1 LAQNTKDPS
10 ISISTRLASDIDY
23 QKLIDNHP
31 DMLCQWLKDGTLIL
45 ANKAYCE
52 YFGKQMNDLVGKT
65 CLDYIHPDDQEK
77 LKQHNARFNSEF
89 TQAIIEL
96 KIINPKGEIRYHQW
110 NDIYIFNEKR
120 NRWEFLSTGRDVT
133 ELKLAEFELQ
143 KRVEFERLITK
154 HTIEFIN
161 LSLFDIDHR
170 ITNLLSEIGEYAN
183 VDRAYVFLFDDNLG
197 CLTNTHEWCRQG
209 IEPQIQNLQCVPAD
223 SIYWWVKKIK
233 NFETVLIP
241 QISSLPPEADSFKAS
256 LKAQDILSVAGTP
269 LVNAGQILG
278 FIGFDAV
285 SVEKNWME
293 DDITILRLISGI
305 IGGAIAQKR
314 SQEAFSEERRYLQ
327 SLNEI
332 TRDSLNSDNIQEML
346 DIIAEKSKT
355 LIKAD
360 YCSINLWDEEHKII
374 STSARN
380 GEFLRNMDGSFLQM
394 EETTITNQ
402 VFQTGDLLII
412 EDTRNT
418 LHPSIIKAFGTESLL
433 AIPIV
438 TNDNQMGAAIF
449 GYTKQHTFTEHE
461 IQLAQQA
468 SSQIAMAILKQRLLD
483 QAKRSAREAETLH
496 KAGTIVAATLEP
508 NLAIESI
515 LDQLE
520 MVVPFDSASVQILHD
535 GYLEIR
541 AGKGWAKKN
550 SPVGLKFPV
559 PGDNPN
565 SKVILS
571 KEPFVLNNAPDFYE
585 IFRDSIH
592 SRIRSW
598 LGVPLKVHDDVIG
611 LLTLDHH
618 EPNYYSN
625 KQLITL
631 ASAFA
636 DQVAI
641 SLENSRLYAAEK
653 RRVQE
658 LDALR
663 ATTADITKE
672 LAIENLIQAILER
685 ATSLLHAT
693 GGELGLVDPNG
704 ELIHIHVSHNMG
716 ANKVGVVI
724 EPGEGLMGYVAKT
737 RQIEMIEDYQEW
749 IGKLDIYKQSN
760 IHAAIAAPLMIG
772 SHFLG
777 VIGIMNS
784 DRKRKFTDSEKSLMS
799 QFAQQ
804 AAIAVQNAQ
813 LFEERKQQ
821 ARIDLTTGIYNR
833 RGLNELGIR
842 EIDRSQRFDRPLSL
856 LMVDIDHFKRV
867 NDTYGHPIGDLVL
880 KELADRLKN
889 HLRSIDILSRYGGEE
904 FVIILPET
912 ATDHATEVAERLR
925 EVVEQKPFTPDGL
938 ALPITISL
946 GISTLNGDALDIQ
959 TLIKNADDAMYVSKR
974 SGRNQVNVFPKTN
987 QNPS

>member
-1 LAQNTKDPS
+1 
-10 ISISTRLASDIDY
+10 
-23 QKLIDNHP
+23 
-31 DMLCQWLKDGTLIL
+31 MLCQWLKDGTLIL
-45 ANKAYCE
+45 ANNAYCE
-52 YFGKQMNDLVGKT
+52 YFGKQIKDLVGKT
-65 CLDYIHPDDQEK
+65 CLDYIHPDDWDK
-77 LKQHNARFNSEF
+77 LSQHIARFNSEF

-96 KIINPKGEIRYHQW
+96 KIINPDGEVRYHQW
-110 NDIYIFNEKR
+110 NDRYIFNEKW

-133 ELKLAEFELQ
+133 ELKLAELELK

-161 LSLFDIDHR
+161 LSLADIDHR
-170 ITNLLSEIGEYAN
+170 ITNLLSEIGDYAN
-183 VDRAYVFLFDDNLG
+183 VDRAYVFLFDDNQG
-197 CLTNTHEWCRQG
+197 CVTNTHEWCRQG
-209 IEPQIQNLQCVPAD
+209 IEPQIQNLQCLPAD
-223 SIYWWVKKIK
+223 SIDWWVKKI
-233 NFETVLIP
+233 NNYETILIP
-241 QISSLPPEADSFKAS
+241 QVSSLPPEADSFKA
-256 LKAQDILSVAGTP
+256 LLETQDILSVAGTP
-269 LVNAGQILG
+269 LVNAGKILG

-285 SVEKNWME
+285 RAEKTWLE
-293 DDITILRLISGI
+293 DDITLLRLISGI

-314 SQEAFSEERRYLQ
+314 SQESYSEERRYLQ

-374 STSARN
+374 STSARK
-380 GEFLRNMDGSFLQM
+380 GKFSKKMDGSFLQM
-394 EETTITNQ
+394 EETTITNK
-402 VFQTGDLLII
+402 VFETGDLLVI
-412 EDTRNT
+412 EDTRNP
-418 LHPSIIKAFGTESLL
+418 LNPSIVKAFGTETLL

-438 TNDNQMGAAIF
+438 TKDKQLGAAIF
-449 GYTKQHTFTEHE
+449 RYTKQHTFTEHE

-520 MVVPFDSASVQILHD
+520 MVVPFDSASVQILQD

-541 AGKGWAKKN
+541 AGKGWAKEN
-550 SPVGLKFPV
+550 SPVGLQFSV
-559 PGDNPN
+559 PGENPN

-585 IFRDSIH
+585 IFRDPIH
-592 SRIRSW
+592 SKIHSW

-611 LLTLDHH
+611 ILTLDHH
-618 EPNYYSN
+618 EPNFYSN

-693 GGELGLVDPNG
+693 GGELGLVDPI
-704 ELIHIHVSHNMG
+704 EEVIHILVSHNMG

-724 EPGEGLMGYVAKT
+724 EPGEGLMGYVAET

-749 IGKLDIYKQSN
+749 TGKMDIYKQSS

-772 SHFLG
+772 NHFLG

-799 QFAQQ
+799 LFAQQ

-821 ARIDLTTGIYNR
+821 ARMDLTTGIYNR
-833 RGLNELGIR
+833 RGLYELGIR
-842 EIDRSQRFDRPLSL
+842 ELDRALRFNRPLSAI
-856 LMVDIDHFKRV
+856 MVDIDHFKRV
-867 NDTYGHPIGDLVL
+867 NDTYGHPAGDLVL

-904 FVIILPET
+904 FVILLPET
-912 ATDHATEVAERLR
+912 DAVQATEVAERLR

-938 ALPITISL
+938 TLPITISQ
-946 GISTLNGDALDIQ
+946 GISLLNDDAADIKV
-959 TLIKNADDAMYVSKR
+959 LIKNADDAMYVSKR
-974 SGRNQVNVFPKTN
+974 SGRNQVNIFPKTN
-987 QNPS
+987 